1 MGLADRL
8 RKTRLLFPFVIFF
21 YCLFVKGGI
30 RDGWAGVY
38 YAFQRMLAEILLALY
53 LIEDQLKGEAL
64 RAKGQVQGAGSA
76 EQGARD
82 RMSEV
87 GSRNGCEKVTAELQA
102 RRSEAVEGVEAR
114 RTLGVGFREASEFRI
129 SNCEP
134 RIGVR

>member
-1 MGLADRL
+1 MSSQDRYMRLEIDQLRREEIRDQKSDIGDQKSELSTDSARGLGLPDRL

-53 LIEDQLKGEAL
+53 LIEDEFKGKAL

-76 EQGARD
+76 ELEVRD
-82 RMSEV
+82 QTSEV
-87 GSRNGCEKVTAELQA
+87 G
-102 RRSEAVEGVEAR
+102 VEP
-114 RTLGVGFREASEFRI
+114 S
-129 SNCEP
+129 
-134 RIGVR
+134 GVRREG